1 MGFSRLF
8 KKGRY
13 LFYIGVP
20 IFMAVLILGAVTLFS
35 QKPPTE
41 KIEAARKAIADA
53 IKDEAD
59 IYTPDQL
66 AIAQKKWQEAMDE
79 WKLNNEKSAIVRNYS
94 KAIVFADLAIKT
106 AKSAGEEAKKVK
118 EKLLKE
124 LGVNIAALK
133 VSVSYI
139 EQATSKLPLNHNIR
153 KKLTPYLMKLNE
165 VESAF
170 NRNDLLSAKKGI
182 EKIKTNIEVLKKQTT
197 ELLREYFSSYSK
209 WVKLDQDMKQWSK
222 NNNSISLVV
231 DKFSKRCIVYKSGKK
246 LREFEVELGL
256 NWLGD
261 KLQRGDK
268 ATPEGK
274 YSITAKKSGSKTI
287 YHKALLINFP
297 NEEDKIR
304 FNKMKARGSI
314 SRNAHIGGMIEIHGG
329 GGRGIDWTEGCVALE
344 NRDMDNLYALCSVGT
359 PVAIVGSLTPL
370 EKIFNLEEVE

>member
-1 MGFSRLF
+1 
-8 KKGRY
+8 
-13 LFYIGVP
+13 
-20 IFMAVLILGAVTLFS
+20 MAVLILGAVTLFS

-256 NWLGD
+256 NWLGE

-268 ATPEGK
+268 ATPEGR

-304 FNKMKARGSI
+304 FSKMKARGSI

>member
-124 LGVNIAALK
+124 LGVNIAA
-133 VSVSYI
+133 
-139 EQATSKLPLNHNIR
+139 
-153 KKLTPYLMKLNE
+153 
-165 VESAF
+165 
-170 NRNDLLSAKKGI
+170 
-182 EKIKTNIEVLKKQTT
+182 
-197 ELLREYFSSYSK
+197 
-209 WVKLDQDMKQWSK
+209 
-222 NNNSISLVV
+222 
-231 DKFSKRCIVYKSGKK
+231 
-246 LREFEVELGL
+246 
-256 NWLGD
+256 
-261 KLQRGDK
+261 
-268 ATPEGK
+268 
-274 YSITAKKSGSKTI
+274 
-287 YHKALLINFP
+287 
-297 NEEDKIR
+297 
-304 FNKMKARGSI
+304 
-314 SRNAHIGGMIEIHGG
+314 
-329 GGRGIDWTEGCVALE
+329 
-344 NRDMDNLYALCSVGT
+344 
-359 PVAIVGSLTPL
+359 
-370 EKIFNLEEVE
+370 